1 MRKFLTLS
9 LLALF
14 AFSVTYGQEN
24 STVNGKTNP
33 TNTGEEP
40 AKKRAPVFRANKAQL
55 HKAQEILKQRGFYT
69 GDVKDKLDDDIR
81 AGLKK
86 YQDAEGL
93 KVTGTLNQITL
104 DKMGIPLDMPKPE
117 MADDNTGDKEKK
129 PRAPIFR
136 ANKEQIMK
144 AQEIL
149 KQRSF
154 YAGEVK
160 EKLDDDIRAG
170 LKKYQDAEGIKVT
183 GTLNA
188 LTLEKMKIPLTDK
201 QKETVEKQ
209 KAMMKSDSK

>member
-1 MRKFLTLS
+1 MRKFLS
-9 LLALF
+9 LALF
-14 AFSVTYGQEN
+14 ALLTISATYGQESKPASGN
-24 STVNGKTNP
+24 
-33 TNTGEEP
+33 NTP
-40 AKKRAPVFRANKAQL
+40 ADSNLETTTKRAPVFRANKAQL

-69 GDVKDKLDDDIR
+69 GDIKDKLDDDIR

-86 YQDAEGL
+86 FQDAEGL

-117 MADDNTGDKEKK
+117 MAADAGDKEKK

-160 EKLDDDIRAG
+160 DKLDDDIRAG

-201 QKETVEKQ
+201 QKETMEKQ
-209 KAMMKSDSK
+209 KMMKEGKM

>member
-1 MRKFLTLS
+1 MRKFLTL
-9 LLALF
+9 LLFALF
-14 AFSVTYGQEN
+14 AFSVSNAQEMKPT
-24 STVNGKTNP
+24 SDKSNP
-33 TNTGEEP
+33 ANAGEEP

-69 GDVKDKLDDDIR
+69 GDIQDKLDDDIR

-104 DKMGIPLDMPKPE
+104 EKMKIPLDMPKPE
-117 MADDNTGDKEKK
+117 MAADAGDKEKK
-129 PRAPIFR
+129 PRAPVFR

-149 KQRSF
+149 KQRGF
-154 YAGEVK
+154 YTGEVK

-170 LKKYQDAEGIKVT
+170 LKKYQDAEGLKVT

-188 LTLEKMKIPLTDK
+188 ITLEKLKIPLTDK

-209 KAMMKSDSK
+209 KMMKEGKM